1 MDNLD
6 AKTTAFR
13 FGLDKHW
20 KGQWYF
26 MKHLKI
32 ICVTFKYVWPL
43 FVAI

>member
-13 FGLDKHW
+13 FVLDRNW

-26 MKHLKI
+26 M
-32 ICVTFKYVWPL
+32 
-43 FVAI
+43 

>member
-13 FGLDKHW
+13 FVLDRNW

-32 ICVTFKYVWPL
+32 ICVSMSDRYL
-43 FVAI
+43 